1 MTDGIVTIQPG
12 ELTFLFE
19 LRKQSSCSLQLVNN
33 LDDKDVAFKVKTTS
47 PKKYCVRPNTG
58 IIPAHSACEVTVTM
72 QAQKEAPTDMQCKDK
87 FLVQCVAVPTGTTV
101 EELSPDTFIKEPGK
115 VYEDQKL
122 RVVYVF
128 PPEPVPDPESS
139 ASEEE
144 SAPKDSVLDNRSQS
158 VSSVDNVVKDPS
170 ELKAKLSEAMAA
182 ITQLMEEKNAIVR
195 QKQQLQQE
203 MAVVKKMHHGRTKM
217 GFSFLF
223 VCFIGLVGI
232 VVGYFFH
239 S

>member
-1 MTDGIVTIQPG
+1 MTHDIVTIQPG

-19 LRKQSSCSLQLVNN
+19 LRKQSSCSLQLINN
-33 LDDKDVAFKVKTTS
+33 IDDNVAFKVKTTS

-58 IIPAHSACEVTVTM
+58 IIPSHSACEVTVTM
-72 QAQKEAPTDMQCKDK
+72 QAQKEAPPDMQCKDK
-87 FLVQCVAVPTGTTV
+87 FLVQSVAVPTGTTV
-101 EELSPDTFIKEPGK
+101 MEITPDMFIKEPGK
-115 VYEDQKL
+115 LYEEHKL
-122 RVVYVF
+122 RVVYEY
-128 PPEPVPDPESS
+128 PPQSTFVPESL
-139 ASEEE
+139 EEI
-144 SAPKDSVLDNRSQS
+144 SAPTDSALDNWSQS
-158 VSSVDNVVKDPS
+158 VSSVDNVLKDPN

-182 ITQLMEEKNAIVR
+182 ITRLTEEKNAIVQ

-203 MAVVKKMHHGRTKM
+203 MAVVKKMHLGRTKM